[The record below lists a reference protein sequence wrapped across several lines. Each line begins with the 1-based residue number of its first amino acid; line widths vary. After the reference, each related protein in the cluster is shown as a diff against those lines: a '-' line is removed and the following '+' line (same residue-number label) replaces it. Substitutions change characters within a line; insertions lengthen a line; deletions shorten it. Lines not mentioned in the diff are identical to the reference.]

1 MEEQKT
7 GFIMTI
13 EEAVRPSR
21 KAEGHPKN
29 DGYTF
34 LRPITQTARVGK
46 EPSMHIDLGLNK
58 LKPGGGI
65 EEHYHEY
72 NDNMP
77 IFDHVY
83 YIISGRILATIGDT
97 KRIVGANTL
106 VYCPSNIKHSITDV
120 GNGDAKLLR
129 MSGSGVGEMMGEAV
143 YSKRP
148 SGDLGVHN
156 WKLATMVARRTEE
169 KRTGFIM
176 TIEES
181 VHNSSSENHPGN
193 QLYCYLRP
201 NNSFERIGKEASM
214 HVALDLNK
222 IQPGVI
228 IEERSRNYRAD
239 EPIFD
244 LIYYVISGKILAHV
258 GDIERTIWDDSLIYC
273 PSYINCSITN
283 VGKGPS
289 KILRVTGSG

>member
-1 MEEQKT
+1 
-7 GFIMTI
+7 MTI

-29 DGYTF
+29 EGYTF

-97 KRIVGANTL
+97 QRIVGANTL
-106 VYCPSNIKHSITDV
+106 VYCPSNIRHSITDV
-120 GNGDAKLLR
+120 GNGNAKLLR
-129 MSGSGVGEMMGEAV
+129 MSGSGMGEMMGEAV
-143 YSKRP
+143 YSKTP

-156 WKLATMVARRTEE
+156 WKLATTIMARRTEE
-169 KRTGFIM
+169 KRIGFIM
-176 TIEES
+176 TIKES
-181 VHNSSSENHPGN
+181 VHNGSENHPSN

-201 NNSFERIGKEASM
+201 NNSSERIGKETSM

-228 IEERSRNYRAD
+228 IEERPHNYRDDKA
-239 EPIFD
+239 IFD

-258 GDIERTIWDDSLIYC
+258 GATERTIGGDSLIYC
-273 PSYINCSITN
+273 PSYVKCLITN
-283 VGKGPS
+283 VGKGS
-289 KILRVTGSG
+289 AKILRVTGSG